1 MFSQLEPS
9 ARPIG
14 LLGVVTLA
22 AVSTLV
28 SILAAAT
35 PALAQEPN
43 FAGRNVTM
51 IIGFGAGGGYDQWG
65 RVVARHIGK
74 HLPGK
79 PNVVPQNMPGGG
91 SFNATNHIY
100 NVAPKDGS
108 VMGIIARDA
117 PLGPIGGMAGARFDP
132 LKLTWLGTPT
142 TETNVCFMH
151 NRSPVK
157 TFDDLFKHEAIIG
170 NTGVGTGTYS
180 YPRALNGLLGA
191 KFKLVSGFPSS
202 SDVILA
208 IDRGEVDGVCE
219 SYDSAYGK
227 RADWFDKRIVN
238 VLFQAGTEPNPEI
251 KNAPFL
257 FDLIKNAE
265 HKQALEFLYAG
276 QGIGRPFIAPP
287 DMPPAVT
294 KVVRNAFAATMKD
307 PEFIADA
314 KKMKLDVHPEDGA
327 KLETLIRRIYATPK
341 NLVDQVAALI
351 K

>member
-1 MFSQLEPS
+1 MFDQPKRF
-9 ARPIG
+9 ARTVGGSRTFVI
-14 LLGVVTLA
+14 LGAAALA
-22 AVSTLV
+22 AS
-28 SILAAAT
+28 AT
-35 PALAQEPN
+35 FLSPAVAQEPN

-51 IIGFGAGGGYDQWG
+51 VIGFGPGGGYDQWG

-91 SFNATNHIY
+91 SFNAANHIY

-117 PLGPIGGMAGARFDP
+117 PLGPISGMAGARFDP
-132 LKLTWLGTPT
+132 LKMTWLGTPT

-151 NRSPVK
+151 SRSKVK
-157 TFDDLFKHEAIIG
+157 TFADLLQHEAIIG

-219 SYDSAYGK
+219 SYDSAYSK
-227 RADWFDKRIVN
+227 RPDWFDKGVVN
-238 VLFQAGTEPNPEI
+238 VLFQAGIGAEPRGQERAVPVRPDQERR
-251 KNAPFL
+251 A
-257 FDLIKNAE
+257 
-265 HKQALEFLYAG
+265 QAGARVPLRRPGHRTAVHRAARHAAG
-276 QGIGRPFIAPP
+276 RHQ
-287 DMPPAVT
+287 
-294 KVVRNAFAATMKD
+294 
-307 PEFIADA
+307 
-314 KKMKLDVHPEDGA
+314 DGA
-327 KLETLIRRIYATPK
+327 RGLLPRP
-341 NLVDQVAALI
+341 
-351 K
+351 

>member
-1 MFSQLEPS
+1 MFAQARRF

-14 LLGVVTLA
+14 ILSAITLA
-22 AVSTLV
+22 ASSAAVS
-28 SILAAAT
+28 A

-51 IIGFGAGGGYDQWG
+51 LIGFGPGGGYDQWG
-65 RVVARHIGK
+65 RVVARHIGR

-91 SFNATNHIY
+91 SFNAANHIFT
-100 NVAPKDGS
+100 VAPKDGS
-108 VMGIIARDA
+108 VMGIVARDA
-117 PLGPIGGMAGARFDP
+117 PLGPISGLAGARFDP
-132 LKLTWLGTPT
+132 LKMTWLGTTT

-151 NRSPVK
+151 SRAKVK
-157 TFDDLFKHEAIIG
+157 SFDDLLQHEAIIG
-170 NTGVGTGTYS
+170 NTGVGTGTYT

-191 KFKLVSGFPSS
+191 KFKLISGFPSS

-219 SYDSAYGK
+219 SYDSAYSK
-227 RADWFDKRIVN
+227 RPDWFDKRIVN
-238 VLFQAGTEPNPEI
+238 VLFQAGTEPNPEV

-294 KVVRNAFAATMKD
+294 AAVRAAFAATMKD

-327 KLETLIRRIYATPK
+327 KLEALIRRIYATPK
-341 NLVDQVAALI
+341 NVVDQVSALI

>member
-1 MFSQLEPS
+1 MFSQLRPLV
-9 ARPIG
+9 RPIG
-14 LLGVVTLA
+14 LLGGITLA
-22 AVSTLV
+22 AASTL
-28 SILAAAT
+28 AT
-35 PALAQEPN
+35 SSPALAQEPN

-51 IIGFGAGGGYDQWG
+51 LIGFGPGGGYDQWG

-91 SFNATNHIY
+91 SFNAANHIFT
-100 NVAPKDGS
+100 VAPKDGS
-108 VMGIIARDA
+108 VMAIVARDA
-117 PLGPIGGMAGARFDP
+117 PLGPISGLGGARFDP
-132 LKLTWLGTPT
+132 LKMTWLGTPT

-151 NRSPVK
+151 NRAKVK
-157 TFDDLFKHEAIIG
+157 TFDDLLQQEAIIG
-170 NTGVGTGTYS
+170 NTGVGTGTYT
-180 YPRALNGLLGA
+180 YPRAMNGLLGT
-191 KFKLVSGFPSS
+191 KFKLISGFPSS

-219 SYDSAYGK
+219 SYDSAYSK
-227 RADWFDKRIVN
+227 RPDWFDKRIVN
-238 VLFQAGTEPNPEI
+238 VLFQAGVEPNPEV

-276 QGIGRPFIAPP
+276 QGIGRPFVAPP
-287 DMPPAVT
+287 DMSPAVT
-294 KVVRNAFAATMKD
+294 KVVRDAFAATMKD

-327 KLETLIRRIYATPK
+327 KLEALIRRIYATPK
-341 NLVDQVAALI
+341 NVVDQVSALI

>member
-1 MFSQLEPS
+1 MFAQARWF

-14 LLGVVTLA
+14 ILSAITLA
-22 AVSTLV
+22 AS
-28 SILAAAT
+28 S
-35 PALAQEPN
+35 PAIFSPAFAQEPN

-51 IIGFGAGGGYDQWG
+51 LIGFGPGGGYDQWG

-91 SFNATNHIY
+91 SFNAANHIY
-100 NVAPKDGS
+100 TVAPKDGS
-108 VMGIIARDA
+108 VMGIVARDA
-117 PLGPIGGMAGARFDP
+117 PLGPISGLAGARFDP
-132 LKLTWLGTPT
+132 LKMTWLGTPT

-151 NRSPVK
+151 SRAKVK
-157 TFDDLFKHEAIIG
+157 TFDDLLQHEAIIG

-180 YPRALNGLLGA
+180 YPRALNGLLGT
-191 KFKLVSGFPSS
+191 KFKLISGFPSS

-219 SYDSAYGK
+219 SYDSAYSK
-227 RADWFDKRIVN
+227 RPDWFDKRIVN
-238 VLFQAGTEPNPEI
+238 VLFQAGVEPNPEV

-257 FDLIKNAE
+257 FDLIKSAE

-294 KVVRNAFAATMKD
+294 NAVRAAFAATMKD

-314 KKMKLDVHPEDGA
+314 KKLKLDVHPEDGA
-327 KLETLIRRIYATPK
+327 KLEGLIRRIYATPK
-341 NLVDQVAALI
+341 NLVDQVSALI

>member
-1 MFSQLEPS
+1 
-9 ARPIG
+9 
-14 LLGVVTLA
+14 
-22 AVSTLV
+22 
-28 SILAAAT
+28 
-35 PALAQEPN
+35 
-43 FAGRNVTM
+43 
-51 IIGFGAGGGYDQWG
+51 
-65 RVVARHIGK
+65 
-74 HLPGK
+74 
-79 PNVVPQNMPGGG
+79 VVPQNMPGGG
-91 SFNATNHIY
+91 SFNAANHIY

-108 VMGIIARDA
+108 VMGIVARDA

-151 NRSPVK
+151 NRSAVK
-157 TFDDLFKHEAIIG
+157 TFADLFQHEAIIG

-191 KFKLVSGFPSS
+191 KFKLISGFPSS

-219 SYDSAYGK
+219 SYDSAYSK
-227 RADWFDKRIVN
+227 RPDWFDKRVVN
-238 VLFQAGTEPNPEI
+238 VLFQAGAEPNPEV

-257 FDLIKNAE
+257 LDLVKNPE

-294 KVVRNAFAATMKD
+294 KVVRAAFAATMKD
-307 PEFIADA
+307 PDFIAEA
-314 KKMKLDVHPEDGA
+314 AKMKLDVHPEDGT
-327 KLETLIRRIYATPK
+327 KLEALIRRIYATPK
-341 NLVDQVAALI
+341 HLVDQVAALI

>member
-1 MFSQLEPS
+1 MFNQAKRF
-9 ARPIG
+9 ARPIS
-14 LLGVVTLA
+14 A
-22 AVSTLV
+22 AGAILSAAA
-28 SILAAAT
+28 LAAAS

-51 IIGFGAGGGYDQWG
+51 IIGFGPGGGYDQWG

-74 HLPGK
+74 YLPGK

-100 NVAPKDGS
+100 SVAPKDGS
-108 VMGIIARDA
+108 VIGIIARDA

-142 TETNVCFMH
+142 VETNVCFMH
-151 NRSPVK
+151 NRAKVK
-157 TFDDLFKHEAIIG
+157 TFDDLLKHEAIIG
-170 NTGVGTGTYS
+170 NTGAGTGTYT
-180 YPRALNGLLGA
+180 YPKALNGLLGA

-208 IDRGEVDGVCE
+208 MDRGEVDGVCE

-227 RADWFDKRIVN
+227 RPDWFDKGVVN
-238 VLFQAGTEPNPEI
+238 VLFQAGVERNPEV

-257 FDLIKNAE
+257 PDLIKDPQ
-265 HKQALEFLYAG
+265 HKAAIEFLYAG

-287 DMPPAVT
+287 DLPPAVV
-294 KVVRNAFAATMKD
+294 KVLRAAFDATMKD
-307 PEFIADA
+307 PDFIADA
-314 KKMKLDVHPEDGA
+314 KKLKLDVHPEDGA
-327 KLETLIRRIYATPK
+327 KLETLIRHIYATPK
-341 NLVDQVAALI
+341 NIVDQVSALI